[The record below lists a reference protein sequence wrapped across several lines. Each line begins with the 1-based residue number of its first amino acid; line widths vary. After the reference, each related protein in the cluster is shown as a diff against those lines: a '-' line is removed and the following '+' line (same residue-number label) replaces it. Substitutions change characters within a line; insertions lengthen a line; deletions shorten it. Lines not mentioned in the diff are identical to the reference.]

1 MNDAGTSRA
10 CGLLGLVAALGMGA
24 SDLLMLARP
33 VSGQEF
39 VGLGIGNL
47 ALIPEGRLTGGAVL
61 GVACSTLYVPGF
73 WHVAKATGPAGQRP
87 AFVMFCLLCA
97 TTTFGAAFHAA
108 HAFVGIG
115 LQATASIPGGVLAP
129 GVTASFDALMTWLS
143 ALGALAL
150 LGGSICFALLV
161 ATGHSQYPRWFAVC
175 SPFALVLGFA
185 GVGWLAPGPLGGYL
199 WPLCFNLGLLVF
211 FALSLYLTGSARP
224 QGRWATGKPPNES
237 LQPTGPA

>member
-1 MNDAGTSRA
+1 MKDASASRV

-39 VGLGIGNL
+39 VRLGIGNL

-61 GVACSTLYVPGF
+61 GVVFSTLYVPGF
-73 WHVAKATGPAGQRP
+73 WHVAQATGPAAQRP

-115 LQATASIPGGVLAP
+115 LQVTASIPGSLPAP

-143 ALGALAL
+143 ALGAFAL

-161 ATGHSQYPRWFAVC
+161 ATGRSQYPRWFAVC
-175 SPFALVLGFA
+175 SPFVLVLGIA
-185 GVGWLAPGPLGGYL
+185 GLGWLAPGPFGGYL
-199 WPLCFNLGLLVF
+199 WPWCFNLGMLVF
-211 FALSLYLTGSARP
+211 FALSLYLTRSIRR
-224 QGRWATGKPPNES
+224 QGRLATREPPNKA
-237 LQPTGPA
+237 LQQTGPA